1 MLTQDGG
8 QFGIIATECIHYF
21 SYCSDKITS
30 QRRLI
35 LAHTLAGYNPSW
47 WGGVVTGLEVPSWWG
62 VRPSVTAFSVM
73 KEEGAGV
80 HRAFCFFSFCSVWTL
95 VCGREPTTLRHRHV
109 PGRIC

>member
-35 LAHTLAGYNPSW
+35 LAHTLAGYSPSWWEGVVIGCEVPSW
-47 WGGVVTGLEVPSWWG
+47 WGGVVTGSEAFGHCVFSYEGGGCWCAPGFLLPLFLF
-62 VRPSVTAFSVM
+62 RLDPSVW
-73 KEEGAGV
+73 EGAN
-80 HRAFCFFSFCSVWTL
+80 HTQA
-95 VCGREPTTLRHRHV
+95 
-109 PGRIC
+109 